1 MERTVAATV
10 AVLAERGP
18 DRPAVSFE
26 GQGVSRG
33 ALLERAGRIAARL
46 VAMGVRRGDRVAV
59 YLDKSPDAVA
69 SLLAAWLAGAAYVPL
84 DPTGPPPRL
93 AAILADSAPTALVM
107 GQTKRRR
114 LEAVEAETAGLPPV
128 LVLGDADDETALA
141 ETVPAEA
148 ARVSEDDP
156 ACLLYTSGST
166 GQPKGVVISHRNI
179 AAFADWAG
187 AFFTL
192 EENDRVSA
200 HAPLHFDLSLFDVWT
215 TLAHGACVF
224 LVPQGLSFLGVDLVR
239 FVTQNAITVWQSVPS
254 VLRLMV
260 RHLQAGDPAL
270 APLRLVFF
278 AGEPFPP
285 EALRDLRMK
294 LPHTRMVNIYGST
307 EMNDVTFHE
316 IGETV
321 DDTPLPIGRPCSHM
335 QVLVVDD
342 AGAILS
348 EAGAV
353 GELCAGGPT
362 VALGYWRSGEATASR
377 FVQNPGHDL
386 FPDRIYRSGDLVE
399 IGADG
404 VLRYVGRRDA
414 QVKIRGNRVN
424 LGEVEEALA
433 AHPGI
438 AEVAVTDVEDD
449 EGGRSLK
456 AFLVVAP
463 GQDVLDMRTLRRHCA
478 SRLPAY
484 MIPESVIFRDT
495 LPRTSTGKVDRQ
507 VLRRTGEPIGAG

>member
-1 MERTVAATV
+1 MTRTVAAKI
-10 AVLAERGP
+10 AVLAARDPG
-18 DRPAVSFE
+18 RPAVAFE
-26 GQGVSRG
+26 GRCVSRG
-33 ALLERAGRIAARL
+33 ELLDRAGRIAARL
-46 VAMGVRRGDRVAV
+46 VDIGVAPGDRVAV
-59 YLDKSPDAVA
+59 LLDKSPDAVA
-69 SLLAAWLAGAAYVPL
+69 GLLGAWLAGAAYVPL

-93 AAILADSAPTALVM
+93 SAILADSEPAALVT
-107 GQTKRRR
+107 GATKRRK
-114 LEAVEAETAGLPPV
+114 LDALQAEAGDLPPA
-128 LVLGDADDETALA
+128 LVLGDADDEAALA
-141 ETVPAEA
+141 GTVPLDTV
-148 ARVSEDDP
+148 RSCEDDP

-179 AAFADWAG
+179 AAFSDWAG
-187 AFFTL
+187 DFFAL
-192 EENDRVSA
+192 REKDRVSA

-215 TLAHGACVF
+215 TLAHGACVC

-260 RHLQAGDPAL
+260 RHLEAGDAAL

-285 EALRDLRMK
+285 EALRNLRMK

-321 DDTPLPIGRPCSHM
+321 DDTPLPIGQPCSHM

-348 EAGAV
+348 EAGAI
-353 GELCAGGPT
+353 GELCARGPT
-362 VALGYWRSGEATASR
+362 VALGYWRAGEATASR
-377 FVQNPGHDL
+377 FVQHPGHDL
-386 FPDRIYRSGDLVE
+386 FPDRVYRSGDLVE

-404 VLRYVGRRDA
+404 ALRYVGRRDT

-424 LGEVEEALA
+424 LGEVEEALV
-433 AHPGI
+433 AHPAI
-438 AEVAVTDVEDD
+438 AEAAVTDVEDG
-449 EGGRSLK
+449 EGDRSLK
-456 AFLVVAP
+456 AFLVLASGQEAP
-463 GQDVLDMRTLRRHCA
+463 DLRSLRRHCA
-478 SRLPAY
+478 GRLPAY
-484 MIPESVIFRDT
+484 MVPESAEFREG
-495 LPRTSTGKVDRQ
+495 LPRTSTGKLDRQ
-507 VLRRTGEPIGAG
+507 ALRRVEAVVGAG